1 MAKPKNK
8 SSKQKQ
14 QNESRRDNVVKVVSR
29 KQKRKD
35 ERKQKKQMKN
45 MHYLKKRG
53 VQEPLKAEVAPLK
66 EANES
71 NKEKNATLKS
81 SKKDLVTKLKNDYQ
95 VQRKKMLIEANREE
109 EENLKK
115 LEKQLNLN
123 KTRKKN
129 KDKEK
134 KLPKSFTEDGLSYIL
149 DACDG
154 DKLSKFNLEDD
165 DSDMDEN
172 LEGNIPDQ
180 SSDENSNV
188 EQSDE
193 EMSNDESDAESVEE
207 DGNDSMEQEAEQ
219 GIEESFDSNL
229 EEQENVENES
239 EEDDI
244 SENASDDEEESDAEQ
259 DNKTENEFKDDQP
272 KDETWE
278 DIYGRKRDAGGNVI
292 QSSTKYV
299 PPALRNLQAK
309 GDLARLEK
317 QIKGQLN
324 RLAESNMQSISKLIE
339 NLYARHSRNDMNQCL
354 VKVLKSAI
362 VIPNALTPERLVMEH
377 AVFVA
382 LLHANVGDEVGATI
396 AQNWIESMM
405 NLYKDPKKH
414 SDDKEL
420 DNYVMFGCYLYAFQ
434 VIACDLIFDLTEKF
448 LANFSLKD
456 IELIILVLRLVGFNM
471 RKDDP
476 TKLKNT
482 IIDVQKKSE
491 ETAALN
497 SRVRFML
504 ETLMA
509 IKNNNVKKM
518 PNYDP
523 EHQIHLTKIMRN
535 FIRPGADLTP
545 LKVRLE
551 DLLNAES
558 RGKWWIVGS
567 AWSGRETR

>member
-1 MAKPKNK
+1 MKRR
-8 SSKQKQ
+8 SIT
-14 QNESRRDNVVKVVSR
+14 SRFLVVK
-29 KQKRKD
+29 
-35 ERKQKKQMKN
+35 
-45 MHYLKKRG
+45 
-53 VQEPLKAEVAPLK
+53 
-66 EANES
+66 
-71 NKEKNATLKS
+71 
-81 SKKDLVTKLKNDYQ
+81 
-95 VQRKKMLIEANREE
+95 
-109 EENLKK
+109 
-115 LEKQLNLN
+115 NLN
-123 KTRKKN
+123 MIMIMIF
-129 KDKEK
+129 
-134 KLPKSFTEDGLSYIL
+134 LL
-149 DACDG
+149 
-154 DKLSKFNLEDD
+154 
-165 DSDMDEN
+165 
-172 LEGNIPDQ
+172 
-180 SSDENSNV
+180 
-188 EQSDE
+188 
-193 EMSNDESDAESVEE
+193 
-207 DGNDSMEQEAEQ
+207 
-219 GIEESFDSNL
+219 
-229 EEQENVENES
+229 
-239 EEDDI
+239 
-244 SENASDDEEESDAEQ
+244 
-259 DNKTENEFKDDQP
+259 
-272 KDETWE
+272 
-278 DIYGRKRDAGGNVI
+278 
-292 QSSTKYV
+292 
-299 PPALRNLQAK
+299 
-309 GDLARLEK
+309 
-317 QIKGQLN
+317 
-324 RLAESNMQSISKLIE
+324 
-339 NLYARHSRNDMNQCL
+339 
-354 VKVLKSAI
+354 KVLKSAI

-405 NLYKDPKKH
+405 NLYQDPKKH

-448 LANFSLKD
+448 VANFSLKD

-482 IIDVQKKSE
+482 IIEVQKKSE
-491 ETAALN
+491 ETAASN